1 MKGLLIKDLMAA
13 WKSVI
18 SCTLIMVITIAITKV
33 LAMDN
38 FDSSVIFFI
47 IVFCGSII
55 SYMIISDDDKSGF
68 LKYMKILPVRRKLVV
83 MEKFI
88 MALVIMGIFST
99 IGLIGMYVNDSFSTE
114 NLWKIIYVTLPIGI
128 VICAVIL
135 SLVIIFGTE
144 KALLIIVI
152 SFPILVIGIGG
163 ILGIID
169 LNYYLNDMV
178 YIYRHAILVVSIVV
192 YVISF
197 LITSNIYDLLS
208 NTCVINRKANVKK

>member
-1 MKGLLIKDLMAA
+1 MKGLLIKDLMAS

-18 SCTLIMVITIAITKV
+18 SCTLIMVITMAITKV

-38 FDSSVIFFI
+38 FDLSVIFFI

-83 MEKFI
+83 MEKYI
-88 MALVIMGIFST
+88 MSLLIMGIFST

-169 LNYYLNDMV
+169 LNSYLNVMV

-192 YVISF
+192 YVISY

-208 NTCVINRKANVKK
+208 NTSGIKREENGKK

>member
-1 MKGLLIKDLMAA
+1 MKGLLIKDLMAS

-18 SCTLIMVITIAITKV
+18 SCTLIMVITMAITKV

-38 FDSSVIFFI
+38 FDLSVIFFI

-83 MEKFI
+83 MEKYI
-88 MALVIMGIFST
+88 MSLLIMGIFST
-99 IGLIGMYVNDSFSTE
+99 IGLIGMYVNESFSTE

-169 LNYYLNDMV
+169 LNSYLNVMV

-192 YVISF
+192 YVISY

-208 NTCVINRKANVKK
+208 NTSGIKREENGKK